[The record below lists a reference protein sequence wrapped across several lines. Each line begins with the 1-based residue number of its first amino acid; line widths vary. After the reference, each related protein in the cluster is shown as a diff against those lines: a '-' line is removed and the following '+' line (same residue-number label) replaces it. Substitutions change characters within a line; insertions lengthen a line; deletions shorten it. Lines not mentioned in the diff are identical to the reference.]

1 LFLFLDSKKSKY
13 SFRDGRLQRRR
24 HLPSWRETERICY
37 RAGLTNTTK
46 VGILERYSAASALSA
61 LLGRFLPKT
70 WAAAFATAPF
80 LLGEVRWPRDTA
92 GTRF

>member
-13 SFRDGRLQRRR
+13 SFRDGRVQRRR
-24 HLPSWRETERICY
+24 HLPSWRETERTRH

-46 VGILERYSAASALSA
+46 VGILERCSAASVLPA

-80 LLGEVRWPRDTA
+80 LFGDGRWPRDTGGA
-92 GTRF
+92 HF